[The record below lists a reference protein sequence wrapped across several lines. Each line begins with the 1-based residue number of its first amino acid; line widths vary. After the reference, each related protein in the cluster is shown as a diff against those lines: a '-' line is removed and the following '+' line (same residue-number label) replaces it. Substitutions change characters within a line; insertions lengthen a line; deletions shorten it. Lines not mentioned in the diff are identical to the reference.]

1 MLASISPVGEASR
14 GQRWTITAIAYLVA
28 STVGGAAIGV
38 LAGGLGWL
46 AVRGLSA
53 AGWATPG
60 PVLLGGLAL
69 AGLVAL
75 AADTGRLPVRLPS
88 WQRQVDE
95 RWLTAYRGWVYGA
108 GFGFQLGAA
117 VFTRI
122 PTAATHLL
130 LLFAVASA
138 SLPTGLL
145 LGATF
150 GLVRALPLLTTAPLH
165 EPAGLQRYHR
175 YLDARAPLAQRLTS
189 VTIGAAVAVL
199 AVATVV

>member
-14 GQRWTITAIAYLVA
+14 GQRWTVTAIAYLVA
-28 STVGGAAIGV
+28 STVGGATVGA
-38 LAGGLGWL
+38 LAGGVGWL
-46 AVRGLSA
+46 AARGLT
-53 AGWATPG
+53 GFGVTPPG
-60 PVLLGGLAL
+60 DLVLAILAI
-69 AGLVAL
+69 AGLLAL
-75 AADTGRLPVRLPS
+75 AADAGRLPVRLPS

-117 VFTRI
+117 VLTRI

-138 SLPTGLL
+138 SAPIGAL

-150 GLVRALPLLTTAPLH
+150 GLVRALPLLTTAGLR
-165 EPAGLQRYHR
+165 EPAGLQRFHR
-175 YLDARAPLAQRLTS
+175 RLDAGAPLAQRLTALT
-189 VTIGAAVAVL
+189 VGAAVAVL
-199 AVATVV
+199 AVGTVV